1 MRYAIVVNN
10 IVENVAISDYPVE
23 SNWIQSDTAGKGDL
37 YQDGNFIPQPI
48 PSEIAAEQVRT
59 ERNQRLADCD
69 YVTLRSTDQG
79 VVVPVEWVTYRQA
92 LRDITDNVNFPYLT
106 PADWPVQP

>member
-23 SNWIQSDTAGKGDL
+23 SNWVQSDTAGKGDL

-106 PADWPVQP
+106 PTDWPVKP